1 VKSPRRQ
8 RLDTLLVEKGLVESR
23 EKARA
28 LILRVAGP
36 DPLWVSRV
44 GIKLAKALETFGIDA
59 PDRVAFDV
67 GASTGGFTDV
77 WLQRGAR
84 HVIALDV
91 GHSQLHWKV
100 RSDPRV
106 TVIENTNARHL
117 QPGDLPD
124 AGAITRV
131 SIDVS
136 FISLKHIFP
145 VLPALVARP
154 TEIVALVKP
163 QFEAGRKDVGKGGLV
178 TDPAV
183 HARVVAEVSAAAAEV
198 GLERLGLIESPSHLP
213 ALATEVCCEDE
224 LVLICQPVHRFA
236 KAAAVKAQD
245 LAGEPF
251 VSRELGSGTR
261 EFMDQYLRSCDVA
274 PEDLNMVM
282 ELGSPEAIKGV
293 VETGLGVSIVS
304 HATRCALRNSRH
316 ASMTGCT
323 TMPHGYGL

>member
-1 VKSPRRQ
+1 MKSPGRQ
-8 RLDTLLVEKGLVESR
+8 RLDTLLVEKGLVETR

-28 LILRVAGP
+28 LILAGQIDVDGHGAAKAGTMVPIDADIRVIGP
-36 DPLWVSRV
+36 DHPWVGRG
-44 GIKLAKALETFGIDA
+44 GIKLAAALEAFGIDA
-59 PDRVAFDV
+59 TDRIVLDV

-117 QPGDLPD
+117 KPGGFPD
-124 AGAITRV
+124 VGAAITRI

-136 FISLKHIFP
+136 FISLRHIFP

-178 TDPAV
+178 TDPGV
-183 HARVVAEVSAAAAEV
+183 HARVIAEVTAAAAEV
-198 GLERLGLIESPSHLP
+198 GLERLGLIASPITGAHGNQEFLMHL
-213 ALATEVCCEDE
+213 
-224 LVLICQPVHRFA
+224 
-236 KAAAVKAQD
+236 
-245 LAGEPF
+245 
-251 VSRELGSGTR
+251 
-261 EFMDQYLRSCDVA
+261 
-274 PEDLNMVM
+274 
-282 ELGSPEAIKGV
+282 
-293 VETGLGVSIVS
+293 
-304 HATRCALRNSRH
+304 RCA
-316 ASMTGCT
+316 
-323 TMPHGYGL
+323 

>member
-1 VKSPRRQ
+1 MTHAEYRVGAEPGVIVKGPERQHTSPVPAVSAPKKT
-8 RLDTLLVEKGLVESR
+8 RLDLLLVKRGLAESR
-23 EKARA
+23 EKAQA
-28 LILRVAGP
+28 LILAGQIDVGGHGAAKAGTMVPIDADIRVIGP
-36 DPLWVSRV
+36 DHPWVGRG
-44 GIKLAKALETFGIDA
+44 GIKLAAALEAFGIDA
-59 PDRVAFDV
+59 TDRVAFDV

-91 GHSQLHWKV
+91 GHGQLHWKV
-100 RSDPRV
+100 RSDRRV

-124 AGAITRV
+124 AGGAITRV

-183 HARVVAEVSAAAAEV
+183 HARVVADVTAAAAEV
-198 GLERLGLIESPSHLP
+198 GLERLGLIDSPITGAHGNTEFLLHLR
-213 ALATEVCCEDE
+213 V
-224 LVLICQPVHRFA
+224 
-236 KAAAVKAQD
+236 
-245 LAGEPF
+245 
-251 VSRELGSGTR
+251 
-261 EFMDQYLRSCDVA
+261 
-274 PEDLNMVM
+274 
-282 ELGSPEAIKGV
+282 
-293 VETGLGVSIVS
+293 
-304 HATRCALRNSRH
+304 
-316 ASMTGCT
+316 
-323 TMPHGYGL
+323 

>member
-1 VKSPRRQ
+1 MKSPRRQ

-28 LILRVAGP
+28 LILAGQIDVDGHGAAKAGTMVPVEASIRVIGP
-36 DPLWVSRV
+36 DHPWVSRG
-44 GIKLAKALETFGIDA
+44 GIKLAAALEAFGIDA
-59 PDRVAFDV
+59 TDRVAFDV

-77 WLQRGAR
+77 WLHRGAR

-117 QPGDLPD
+117 KPGDLPEG
-124 AGAITRV
+124 AGPITRV

-136 FISLKHIFP
+136 FISLRHMFP

-178 TDPAV
+178 TDPDV
-183 HARVVAEVSAAAAEV
+183 HARVVAEVTAAAAEV
-198 GLERLGLIESPSHLP
+198 GLERAGLIDSPITGAH
-213 ALATEVCCEDE
+213 
-224 LVLICQPVHRFA
+224 
-236 KAAAVKAQD
+236 
-245 LAGEPF
+245 GN
-251 VSRELGSGTR
+251 R
-261 EFMDQYLRSCDVA
+261 EFLMHLK
-274 PEDLNMVM
+274 
-282 ELGSPEAIKGV
+282 I
-293 VETGLGVSIVS
+293 
-304 HATRCALRNSRH
+304 
-316 ASMTGCT
+316 
-323 TMPHGYGL
+323 